1 MPRKSKKKLKQA
13 QAAYARHIYQQQKSA
28 SAQELRQDPDYSEWQ
43 EINYKI
49 KSQETVLITDRK
61 LEKYLDSNY
70 VCDCL
75 HDKLYHTVKISDQHD
90 KCTVTKN
97 CSHCKLTVTQT
108 LTENHEH
115 DDVVGTSSGLKRR
128 KDTESSATKRLKL
141 FRQDTE
147 ENSEEVTARET
158 VLMVTDK
165 ELEKYL
171 DNNYV
176 KLCHYCSHNT
186 LRHIVRVDD
195 HDVQVM
201 ESCSICNHTV
211 LRELMG
217 NYEILKTLVYFNM
230 LNGQGYMFY
239 KSMCAINGME
249 FVSPL
254 VYRRCENHTRNVI
267 NMRWQEVQENT
278 RRIIFDQY
286 KKQLNIDPIDGFL
299 NIDVSFSG
307 SRSPYSQISTAFLVE
322 MLTGMVVD
330 FNVFCKKTCIQ
341 CQMLKRRKRNSEI
354 NEAQFDDEMDKHL
367 PHCDKNYYSRPKNME
382 EDAAL
387 LMWGRSQNIKL
398 RYTTLVDNSN
408 SSSTY
413 NKVCGMNY
421 GAGPYGDVKVEK
433 TECENYLVE
442 RLVTQIIHLESKG
455 EAEGNGKLSYET
467 FGKLM
472 VHFKR
477 AIRDNINT
485 DWRKMRKACLSG
497 LFHETSTD
505 ENPLHH
511 FCPEGKNS
519 WCFYQHDLANKK
531 IQRTHKTMNIPQSNE
546 DEFEIQKI
554 YFKFYDDLISE
565 ENMKKCLK
573 GKPNESLHNRVWNS
587 VPKDRSVSRSM
598 VEFSMAVTA
607 INHNAES
614 LGSLTGIPQHD
625 ITILMMMSP

>member
-1 MPRKSKKKLKQA
+1 MPRKSKTQKLKQA

-43 EINYKI
+43 EINYKL
-49 KSQETVLITDRK
+49 KLTVLITDRK

-75 HDKLYHTVKISDQHD
+75 HDKLCHTVKISDQHD
-90 KCTVTKN
+90 NVQVTKS
-97 CSHCKLTVTQT
+97 CSHCKLTVTRT

-115 DDVVGTSSGLKRR
+115 DDVVGTSSVLKRR

-147 ENSEEVTARET
+147 ENSEEVTSRRVPWKGRRYADPSSVQDSWPDRADVPDLHLET

-171 DNNYV
+171 DDNYV

-186 LRHIVRVDD
+186 LRHIVRVDE

-201 ESCSICNHTV
+201 ESCSKCNHTV
-211 LRELMG
+211 SRALMG

-254 VYRRCENHTRNVI
+254 VYRRCENHIRNVI

-330 FNVFCKKTCIQ
+330 FNVFCKKPAFSAKC
-341 CQMLKRRKRNSEI
+341 
-354 NEAQFDDEMDKHL
+354 
-367 PHCDKNYYSRPKNME
+367 
-382 EDAAL
+382 
-387 LMWGRSQNIKL
+387 
-398 RYTTLVDNSN
+398 
-408 SSSTY
+408 SS
-413 NKVCGMNY
+413 V
-421 GAGPYGDVKVEK
+421 
-433 TECENYLVE
+433 
-442 RLVTQIIHLESKG
+442 
-455 EAEGNGKLSYET
+455 GNGI
-467 FGKLM
+467 GK
-472 VHFKR
+472 
-477 AIRDNINT
+477 
-485 DWRKMRKACLSG
+485 
-497 LFHETSTD
+497 
-505 ENPLHH
+505 
-511 FCPEGKNS
+511 
-519 WCFYQHDLANKK
+519 
-531 IQRTHKTMNIPQSNE
+531 
-546 DEFEIQKI
+546 
-554 YFKFYDDLISE
+554 
-565 ENMKKCLK
+565 
-573 GKPNESLHNRVWNS
+573 
-587 VPKDRSVSRSM
+587 
-598 VEFSMAVTA
+598 
-607 INHNAES
+607 
-614 LGSLTGIPQHD
+614 
-625 ITILMMMSP
+625 